1 MKIVKEFIVRDIAG
15 ECVLV
20 PTGTTTQEFNGL
32 ITLTDT
38 ARFIWENLEKVE
50 STQEMVSLITENYE
64 IDEETAMKDTYQFV
78 TQLLQA
84 GFIQCTKEDRS
95 W

>member
-1 MKIVKEFIVRDIAG
+1 MKIIKEFIVRDIAG

-20 PTGTTTQEFNGL
+20 PTGATTQEFNGL

-38 ARFIWENLEKVE
+38 ARFIWENLEKVD
-50 STQEMVSLITENYE
+50 STQEMAALIMENYE

-78 TQLLQA
+78 TRLLQA
-84 GFIQCTKEDRS
+84 GFVECSKEDRT

>member
-20 PTGTTTQEFNGL
+20 PTGETTQEFNGL

-38 ARFIWENLEKVE
+38 AKFIWENLEKVN
-50 STQEMVSLITENYE
+50 STKEMAALLMENYE
-64 IDEETAMKDTYQFV
+64 VDEETALKDTYVFV
-78 TQLLQA
+78 TQLLKA
-84 GFIQCTKEDRS
+84 GFVECTKEDRS